1 MPKRVVRLWWW
12 GKVIF
17 CRGRKRKYDEP
28 SSFFVHMM
36 ASNRHRDLSCRL
48 CSDVQCFATIH
59 QFFTTISEVQMT
71 QQQSSS
77 TTPAPRKTPLRA
89 VIGVAVVGIVG
100 AAFGYGVVILFLK
113 SSSQSPRPS
122 SGSPLVDGVL
132 AMLLTIVAMNVV
144 LGIHEWGH
152 VLGGQLSGF
161 RFAMLVVGPLQ
172 VLRDG
177 DRIVVG
183 LNKNMSLVGGV
194 ASAVP
199 TGNERDIQG
208 AMLRLVAGGPVASL
222 VLAFC
227 AGLPFLTAKF
237 FSFAAPHGLLALF
250 LGATC
255 AASFL
260 IFVGTAIPYHA
271 NHFYSDGARVL
282 MLRKRGKEGERWCA
296 LAILAGAMMN
306 DTRPR
311 DLNMDYLK
319 SALALPD
326 KTVDDLSAH
335 VLAYQWALDS
345 GIVEEAQRCL
355 DYAATNLESY
365 PEAFRPLVAI
375 EVAYMEGVHRHNAE
389 EAHKWLGQAGK
400 SAFIEPPTRLRAEAA
415 LALAQDDIKAAK
427 EKATEVLS
435 VLEKKSRLNGSE
447 QMERDLAEELLRRT
461 SAKVLPSS
469 DG

>member
-1 MPKRVVRLWWW
+1 MFV
-12 GKVIF
+12 
-17 CRGRKRKYDEP
+17 YDSADLVP
-28 SSFFVHMM
+28 MLSFRTD
-36 ASNRHRDLSCRL
+36 SPN
-48 CSDVQCFATIH
+48 
-59 QFFTTISEVQMT
+59 FTTIFEVCMS
-71 QQQSSS
+71 QQQQPS
-77 TTPAPRKTPLRA
+77 TTPTPASRKIPLRA
-89 VIGVAVVGIVG
+89 VIGAATIGIVG
-100 AAFGYGVVILFLK
+100 AAFGYGVVALFLK
-113 SSSQSPRPS
+113 SSPQAARPS
-122 SGSPLVDGVL
+122 SGLPLVDAVL
-132 AMLLTIVAMNVV
+132 AMLLTLVAMNVV
-144 LGIHEWGH
+144 LGVHEWGH

-172 VLRDG
+172 VLREG

-208 AMLRLVAGGPVASL
+208 AMMRLVAGGPLASL
-222 VLAFC
+222 VLAFL
-227 AGLPFLTAKF
+227 AGLPFLAAKL
-237 FSFAAPHGLLALF
+237 FSTPAPHGLLALF

-260 IFVGTAIPYHA
+260 IFWGTAIPYHA
-271 NHFYSDGARVL
+271 NHFHSDGARVL

-311 DLNMDYLK
+311 DLNTDYLK

-345 GIVEEAQRCL
+345 GNVEEAQRCL

-375 EVAYMEGVHRHNAE
+375 EVAYMEGTYKHNAE
-389 EAHKWLGQAGK
+389 EAQKWLTLAGK
-400 SAFIEPPTRLRAEAA
+400 SAFVELPTRLRAEAA
-415 LALAQDDIKAAK
+415 LALAQDDFKIAQ
-427 EKATEVLS
+427 EKATEAILFM
-435 VLEKKSRLNGSE
+435 EKKSRLSGSE
-447 QMERDLAEELLRRT
+447 QMERDLAEDIVRRA
-461 SAKVLPSS
+461 SAKKQCVVQKK
-469 DG
+469 

>member
-1 MPKRVVRLWWW
+1 MEYVFFRTRWQAIFTTIL
-12 GKVIF
+12 F
-17 CRGRKRKYDEP
+17 CRP
-28 SSFFVHMM
+28 C
-36 ASNRHRDLSCRL
+36 AN
-48 CSDVQCFATIH
+48 VQCFASIH
-59 QFFTTISEVQMT
+59 QFFTTISEVSMT
-71 QQQSSS
+71 QQQPSTT
-77 TTPAPRKTPLRA
+77 TTPAARKTPLRA
-89 VIGVAVVGIVG
+89 VIGAAAVGIVG
-100 AAFGYGVVILFLK
+100 AAFGYGVITLFLK
-113 SSSQSPRPS
+113 SSAQSARPS
-122 SGSPLVDGVL
+122 SGLPLVDAFL
-132 AMLLTIVAMNVV
+132 AMLLTLVAMNVV

-172 VLRDG
+172 VLREG

-208 AMLRLVAGGPVASL
+208 AMMRLVSGGPVASL
-222 VLAFC
+222 VLAFL
-227 AGLPFLTAKF
+227 AGLPFLAAKL
-237 FSFAAPHGLLALF
+237 FSIPAPHGFLALF

-306 DTRPR
+306 STRPR
-311 DLNMDYLK
+311 DLKAEYIQ
-319 SALALPD
+319 SALAMPD

-335 VLAYQWALDS
+335 ILSYQWALDS
-345 GIVEEAQRCL
+345 GNVEEAQCYL
-355 DYAATNLESY
+355 DYAATYLESY

-375 EVAYMEGVHRHNAE
+375 EVAYMEGVHKHNAE
-389 EAHKWLGQAGK
+389 ETEKWLTLAGK
-400 SAFIEPPTRLRAEAA
+400 SAFVEPPTRLRAEAA
-415 LALAQDDIKAAK
+415 LALALDDATTAK
-427 EKATEVLS
+427 EKATEALS
-435 VLEKKSRLNGSE
+435 VLEKKPRLNGSE

-461 SAKVLPSS
+461 SAKV
-469 DG
+469 